1 MAAGVSWLRVSVC
14 SAPTRKGR
22 SPCPGHTRVSG
33 LLQRESTILRS
44 LGKAGC
50 RTYRCA
56 VLHWRGRP
64 FFKNI
69 REEVQALAKA
79 QTLDTEGERKEVSL
93 SGRTS
98 LCVCPAA
105 VCAPHLP
112 TAAVLR
118 PLPGSAVGTPAPSFA
133 GLHSFDSST
142 PSGRFLGK
150 DAGEI
155 SSKVS
160 RNENVFALFLHGRVE
175 PGLEAA
181 AAPLLSAGGVAP
193 APRRHCCHPASLAS
207 ASLPTPA
214 PPLLSGSTLN
224 DTRSTAGRLLPL
236 GLSMQHLM
244 LFGLGKFSL
253 IIALRAFSSPFFR
266 ALFWKF
272 CYSDDRF

>member
-22 SPCPGHTRVSG
+22 SPCPGHTRVPG

-44 LGKAGC
+44 PGKAGC

-133 GLHSFDSST
+133 GLRSFDSST

-175 PGLEAA
+175 PGLEPAA
-181 AAPLLSAGGVAP
+181 SRPSPFSRGCRPCASPPLLPSRLPGLGLSANSGPSPAVGEHPERHTERRGPAP
-193 APRRHCCHPASLAS
+193 APGPFDAAS
-207 ASLPTPA
+207 
-214 PPLLSGSTLN
+214 
-224 DTRSTAGRLLPL
+224 
-236 GLSMQHLM
+236 H
-244 LFGLGKFSL
+244 
-253 IIALRAFSSPFFR
+253 ALRFGEVFPNYCSEGFFLSIFQGSLLEVL
-266 ALFWKF
+266 LF
-272 CYSDDRF
+272 R